1 VRTAALDVIGEM
13 HSQLGPVLHAFIK
26 SNAIQPS
33 IMTLLEKAIY
43 SRPYDHT
50 AQSMERRLKCI
61 TLSVST
67 NSTSQPSSMSILSI
81 PTTDLVA
88 SLSSDYLSR
97 LNSTEGKTAW
107 KIRRDALDE
116 IKMNVGKCGGLI
128 ATNGSSFAALKQ
140 LFAALCS
147 RLNDSQSNLK
157 PMAATL
163 IGAILSLVD
172 DDSKAKL
179 GRIVFAALLSGAMND
194 MKKTMRDAA
203 LSAIAMGT
211 EQSKQNG
218 GGTNILAVESLIVCF
233 ESSLS
238 EAALKSSGLPDIL
251 SFLNDRLQSFYSIE
265 TTDKPNFI
273 SVHSQLAKVIVLSLI
288 SSKSEIR
295 SASEKLLNTCATSG
309 IVPMEDI
316 DNEIRKL
323 LPAQQ
328 RSVRSIIP
336 KISTQDQELV
346 DSFKQASARART
358 APIRTTSSSQQPVR
372 QTTAKCTSASSS
384 VHNSL
389 SSEKHN
395 DINPLHSST
404 AKKSTKDQRLS
415 LLSRGDHW
423 PFYPEEPSG
432 NVILQ
437 TVCKSWS
444 QLISA
449 QSIQVLFPNGGL
461 RSHEDAVGGCELI
474 SRSINCSESFVNQLD
489 LIFKWTSCALL
500 SRDHTSGLRSLLSML
515 QLMFKR
521 LLEISY
527 VMQDSEAI
535 ILLPYIVEK
544 ASVAKSQFKDQ
555 FADVL
560 SLIRNG
566 LYPLQRYGS
575 IICISV
581 IAKSKSSPAR
591 SLAAIE
597 CTTCVKEVGTGAL
610 GRNGVEKI
618 AKALSI
624 EKLLDI
630 RVVYLDLFDAVT
642 TKSSLEKVIE
652 LCTGDGITDKAKE
665 MIIDRCSKRPLTAPP
680 PNHTKSKNEIDRN
693 HLKTSIPT
701 RKSLTRTSTD
711 SLNAGMEKEH
721 QFSSSSVVTGTLKSR
736 LQRLRDETQKT
747 EGSTSQPTP
756 EPTELE
762 SLDVYTNSLDDVIAM
777 INGDITIVTG
787 LKAVQRLCLVAKN
800 ASDGPLSASQLESLR
815 QDISSDLDRFVET
828 FASALKCA
836 FLYKAGTGVLPCPLI
851 EEIVDALTYVFRTP
865 EYSNAISQQ
874 AVECCIQEAVHA
886 LLDDRL
892 DASKGAKAD
901 RTGIIVKA
909 INKVSFHVIDLVIII
924 NTVISI
930 FYCNS

>member
-1 VRTAALDVIGEM
+1 MAALDVIGEM

-33 IMTLLEKAIY
+33 IMALLEKAIS
-43 SRPYDHT
+43 SRPFT
-50 AQSMERRLKCI
+50 AQSIERRLKCI

-67 NSTSQPSSMSILSI
+67 NSTSQPNSMSNVSI

-88 SLSSDYLSR
+88 SLKSDYLSR

-116 IKMNVGKCGGLI
+116 IKMNVDKCGGLI
-128 ATNGSSFAALKQ
+128 ATNGSSFPPLKQ

-157 PMAATL
+157 PMAAIL
-163 IGAILSLVD
+163 IGAIISLVD
-172 DDSKAKL
+172 DDSKTKL

-203 LSAIAMGT
+203 LSAIAIGT

-238 EAALKSSGLPDIL
+238 EAALKSSGLPDVL
-251 SFLNDRLQSFYSIE
+251 SFLNDRLHAFYSIE

-288 SSKSEIR
+288 SSKSETR

-358 APIRTTSSSQQPVR
+358 APIRACSSSQQLVN
-372 QTTAKCTSASSS
+372 QMTAKGTSMTASSS
-384 VHNSL
+384 VHNSS
-389 SSEKHN
+389 SSETHN

-415 LLSRGDHW
+415 LLSRGDLW
-423 PFYPEEPSG
+423 PLYPEDASG
-432 NVILQ
+432 NVTLQ
-437 TVCKSWS
+437 TVHKSWS
-444 QLISA
+444 QTIPA

-521 LLEISY
+521 LREFSY

-535 ILLPYIVEK
+535 ILLPYILEK

-566 LYPLQRYGS
+566 LYSLQRYGS
-575 IICISV
+575 SICISV

-597 CTTCVKEVGTGAL
+597 CCTCVKEVGTSAL
-610 GRNGVEKI
+610 GRKGVETI

-630 RVVYLDLFDAVT
+630 RVVFLDLFDIVT
-642 TKSSLEKVIE
+642 KKSSLEKVLE
-652 LCTGDGITDKAKE
+652 LCTGDGVTDKAKD
-665 MIIDRCSKRPLTAPP
+665 MIIDRCSQRPLAAPP
-680 PNHTKSKNEIDRN
+680 PNHNKAKNEINQN
-693 HLKTSIPT
+693 HLKSSAPA
-701 RKSLTRTSTD
+701 RKSVTRTSTD
-711 SLNAGMEKEH
+711 SLVAGMEKKR
-721 QFSSSSVVTGTLKSR
+721 QFSSSSAVTGTLKSR

-747 EGSTSQPTP
+747 GESTSRPVPEFPTGV
-756 EPTELE
+756 E
-762 SLDVYTNSLDDVIAM
+762 SLDVYTNSMDDVKAM
-777 INGDITIVTG
+777 INGDVTLETG
-787 LKAVQRLCLVAKN
+787 LKAVQRLSLVAKN

-828 FASALKCA
+828 FASAIKCA
-836 FLYKAGTGVLPCPLI
+836 FLYKGGEGVLPCPLI

-865 EYSNAISQQ
+865 ELSTVISQH
-874 AVECCIQEAVHA
+874 AVEYCIQEAVHA

-909 INKVSFHVIDLVIII
+909 INKVIFYVIVLVIIVATI
-924 NTVISI
+924 I
-930 FYCNS
+930 

>member
-1 VRTAALDVIGEM
+1 MRTAALDVIGEM

-33 IMTLLEKAIY
+33 IMTLLEKAIS
-43 SRPYDHT
+43 SRPYDVT

-61 TLSVST
+61 TLSVSP

-88 SLSSDYLSR
+88 SLTSDYLSR

-116 IKMNVGKCGGLI
+116 IKMNVDKCGGLI
-128 ATNGSSFAALKQ
+128 ATNGSSFPALKQ

-157 PMAATL
+157 PIAATL
-163 IGAILSLVD
+163 IGTIISLVD

-211 EQSKQNG
+211 EQLKQNG
-218 GGTNILAVESLIVCF
+218 GGTNLLAVECLIVCF
-233 ESSLS
+233 ESSLT
-238 EAALKSSGLPDIL
+238 EAALKSSGLPDVL
-251 SFLNDRLQSFYSIE
+251 SFLNDKLHAFYSIE
-265 TTDKPNFI
+265 TTGKPNFI
-273 SVHSQLAKVIVLSLI
+273 SVHSQLAKVIVLSLL
-288 SSKSEIR
+288 SSKSETR
-295 SASEKLLNTCATSG
+295 SASEKLLKSCVTSG

-328 RSVRSIIP
+328 RALRSIIP

-358 APIRTTSSSQQPVR
+358 APIRTTSSSSQQPVR
-372 QTTAKCTSASSS
+372 QMTAKGTSMTASVS
-384 VHNSL
+384 VHNSP
-389 SSEKHN
+389 SGEAHN
-395 DINPLHSST
+395 DVNPLHSST
-404 AKKSTKDQRLS
+404 ARNSTKDQRLS

-423 PFYPEEPSG
+423 PFYPEEPNG

-437 TVCKSWS
+437 TVCKSWF
-444 QLISA
+444 QLIPA

-461 RSHEDAVGGCELI
+461 RSHEDAVGGCEII
-474 SRSINCSESFVNQLD
+474 SRSINCSDSFVNQLD

-521 LLEISY
+521 LRELSY
-527 VMQDSEAI
+527 MMQDSEAN
-535 ILLPYIVEK
+535 ILLPYIIEK

-597 CTTCVKEVGTGAL
+597 CTTCVKEVGASAL
-610 GRNGVEKI
+610 GRKGVETI

-630 RVVYLDLFDAVT
+630 RVAYLDLFDIVT
-642 TKSSLEKVIE
+642 KKSSLEKVLE

-665 MIIDRCSKRPLTAPP
+665 MIIDRCTKRPMMAPP
-680 PNHTKSKNEIDRN
+680 PNHNKSKNDIDQN
-693 HLKTSIPT
+693 HLKTSIPA
-701 RKSLTRTSTD
+701 RKSLTQTSTD
-711 SLNAGMEKEH
+711 SLVAGMEKER
-721 QFSSSSVVTGTLKSR
+721 QFSSSSAVTGTLKSR
-736 LQRLRDETQKT
+736 LQRLRDDTKKT
-747 EGSTSQPTP
+747 GVSTSRPAP
-756 EPTELE
+756 EYLTTEVE
-762 SLDVYTNSLDDVIAM
+762 TLDVYTNSMDDVKAM
-777 INGDITIVTG
+777 INGDITLETG

-800 ASDGPLSASQLESLR
+800 ASDGPLSPSQLESLR

-828 FASALKCA
+828 FANALKCA
-836 FLYKAGTGVLPCPLI
+836 FLYNGGKGVLPCPLI

-865 EYSNAISQQ
+865 ELSTVISQHT
-874 AVECCIQEAVHA
+874 VECCIQEAVHA

-909 INKVSFHVIDLVIII
+909 INKVSFMLLFK
-924 NTVISI
+924 SS
-930 FYCNS
+930 Y

>member
-1 VRTAALDVIGEM
+1 MRTAALDVIGEM
-13 HSQLGPVLHAFIK
+13 HFQLGPVLHAFIK
-26 SNAIQPS
+26 SSAIQPS
-33 IMTLLEKAIY
+33 IMTLLENAIS
-43 SRPYDHT
+43 SRPYDVT

-67 NSTSQPSSMSILSI
+67 NSTSQPSSMSIVSI

-88 SLSSDYLSR
+88 SLKSDYLSR

-116 IKMNVGKCGGLI
+116 IKMNVDKCGGLI
-128 ATNGSSFAALKQ
+128 ATNGISFPPLKQ

-163 IGAILSLVD
+163 IGAIISLVD

-238 EAALKSSGLPDIL
+238 EAALKSSGLPDVL
-251 SFLNDRLQSFYSIE
+251 SFLNDMLHAFYSVE

-273 SVHSQLAKVIVLSLI
+273 SVHSQLSKVIVLSLL
-288 SSKSEIR
+288 SSKSETR

-358 APIRTTSSSQQPVR
+358 APIRTTSSSQQLVR
-372 QTTAKCTSASSS
+372 QMTAKGTSITASSS
-384 VHNSL
+384 VHNSP
-389 SSEKHN
+389 SSETHN

-432 NVILQ
+432 NVIQ
-437 TVCKSWS
+437 TVHKSWS

-449 QSIQVLFPNGGL
+449 QSIRVLFPNGGL

-521 LLEISY
+521 LCEFSY

-535 ILLPYIVEK
+535 ILLPYILEK

-566 LYPLQRYGS
+566 LFPLQRYGS

-597 CTTCVKEVGTGAL
+597 CTTCVKEVGTAAL
-610 GRNGVEKI
+610 GRKGIETI
-618 AKALSI
+618 AKCFSI

-630 RVVYLDLFDAVT
+630 RVVYLDLFDVVT
-642 TKSSLEKVIE
+642 KKSSLEKILE

-665 MIIDRCSKRPLTAPP
+665 MIIDHCSKRPLTAPP
-680 PNHTKSKNEIDRN
+680 SNHTKSKNEIDRN
-693 HLKTSIPT
+693 HLKTSIPV
-701 RKSLTRTSTD
+701 RKSLTRNSTE
-711 SLNAGMEKEH
+711 SLNARMEKEH

-747 EGSTSQPTP
+747 EGPAP
-756 EPTELE
+756 EPTKLE

-777 INGDITIVTG
+777 INGDVTLETG
-787 LKAVQRLCLVAKN
+787 LKAVQRLCLVAKS

-836 FLYKAGTGVLPCPLI
+836 FSYKGGKGVLPCPLI
-851 EEIVDALTYVFRTP
+851 EEIVDALTHVFRTP

-909 INKVSFHVIDLVIII
+909 INKVNFLC
-924 NTVISI
+924 
-930 FYCNS
+930 YCFSYHHRHCNLN